1 MHKQRR
7 NLHAGKGRLQD
18 FGRTVQNRNHRDD
31 AFLCHKARNQCSN
44 DSPVAKDADSLI
56 EEFASRAADRL
67 LQNAD
72 SDLNSIVREEM
83 KAAGAFASD
92 ALSDEILDRITEKL
106 LEQPSG
112 QRLDAKH
119 FSQIENKINRLHVEL
134 EERLAQKKSDLIQK
148 LVHRRFAHD
157 QSLKLHQ
164 PEVWEKLQLERE
176 KYFEQIALTDPALAK
191 QIAALIAREESDG
204 ET

>member
-1 MHKQRR
+1 MHKQCR
-7 NLHAGKGRLQD
+7 NLHAGKVRLQD
-18 FGRTVQNRNHRDD
+18 FGRTVQNRNHRDN
-31 AFLCHKARNQCSN
+31 AFLCHKARNQCRN
-44 DSPVAKDADSLI
+44 DSPVGKDADSLI

-92 ALSDEILDRITEKL
+92 ALADEILDRITEKL

-112 QRLDAKH
+112 Q
-119 FSQIENKINRLHVEL
+119 
-134 EERLAQKKSDLIQK
+134 RLAQKKSDLIQK

-176 KYFEQIALTDPALAK
+176 KYFEQIALTDPNLVK

>member
-1 MHKQRR
+1 M
-7 NLHAGKGRLQD
+7 
-18 FGRTVQNRNHRDD
+18 
-31 AFLCHKARNQCSN
+31 
-44 DSPVAKDADSLI
+44 
-56 EEFASRAADRL
+56 
-67 LQNAD
+67 
-72 SDLNSIVREEM
+72 
-83 KAAGAFASD
+83 
-92 ALSDEILDRITEKL
+92 
-106 LEQPSG
+106 
-112 QRLDAKH
+112 
-119 FSQIENKINRLHVEL
+119 EL